1 MPDNVILLMFLG
13 LIFGVI
19 WGILYVLLAKYLKGE
34 ISLHLVK
41 RNYTFW
47 EPVIWTFKLHA
58 KKEII
63 WEELEIHL
71 VAYKRENSYSKEG
84 KRQTRRVEF
93 ARYSQC
99 VESWVTYEAWFR
111 RDYDISIQVPSRQNI
126 FGTQSELDLWDS
138 TLWKLAS
145 YALKNTKKNQL
156 TWQLQVDLHA
166 EWLDLH
172 GKKDIFVTD

>member
-1 MPDNVILLMFLG
+1 MPNNIILLLFLG

-19 WGILYVLLAKYLKGE
+19 WGILYTLLAKYLKWE
-34 ISLHLVK
+34 INLRLKK

-47 EPVIWTFKLHA
+47 EKILWSFQLHA

-63 WEELEIHL
+63 WEELELHL
-71 VAYKRENSYSKEG
+71 VAYKRESSYSKDG

-93 ARYSQC
+93 ARYSRC
-99 VESWVTYEAWFR
+99 IESWVTYKAWEK
-111 RDYDISIQVPSRQNI
+111 RDYDINIDVPSRENL
-126 FGTQSELDLWDS
+126 FGNQSELDLWDS

-145 YALKNTKKNQL
+145 YALRSTKRNQL
-156 TWQLQVDLHA
+156 SWQVQVDLQA

-172 GKKDIFVTD
+172 GKKEIFVTD

>member
-1 MPDNVILLMFLG
+1 MPDNIILLLFLG
-13 LIFGVI
+13 LIFGII
-19 WGILYVLLAKYLKGE
+19 WGILFTFLAKHMKGE
-34 ISLHLVK
+34 IKLFLIK
-41 RNYTFW
+41 RNYKFGEKISW
-47 EPVIWTFKLHA
+47 NFRLHA

-71 VAYKRENSYSKEG
+71 VAYKRENSYSKDG

-93 ARYSQC
+93 ARYSQR
-99 VESWVTYEAWFR
+99 VESGVTYEAWLR
-111 RDYDISIQVPSRQNI
+111 RDYDINIQIPSRENI
-126 FGTQSELDLWDS
+126 FGAQSELDLWDS